1 MMGWMSTIGNGL
13 TEAAKGIGNGVSW
26 AYNNGSINKATLSTL
41 TYASNTIFQIG
52 EEFLALKKAI
62 PTLLKKPKSKQI
74 LKSMLTIAV
83 NDVLP
88 LVALNYGNNFIQ
100 GMYQSNE
107 QRLQEVLSTYAV
119 NVIWAGTKLVN
130 WGIKGYIYRQEAQSF
145 LRIAV
150 LDVVGPPAFYAEKL
164 TDGYDLCKDQ
174 QCTMKR
180 RIKGN
185 LREPFILLSNE
196 VLASGIE
203 RIPYGGWVASKVL
216 RVFFNGRYIT
226 RLATPDICERH
237 KFQSIMQESTLALG
251 VSYELV
257 ATGADMVLESTVGL
271 PTAITHRTMRHL
283 FLLFFANLAMNMKL
297 PTIKPEEAT
306 LPFDPLNAYEGT
318 CRFIADVI
326 FSGLMARIPVD
337 FKMDPDAMPIIP
349 LDKVLKGATTALNA
363 DLEKVNPSGP
373 GVVARVTKTVK
384 QWALPPLLQSTHDF
398 INDPVISRF
407 WPTLQESCVEA
418 TKMLQGI
425 VGSNTA
431 AVVAW
436 APETVAA
443 TVYLLTGIPDN
454 VTKFALTI
462 TNDKDFKQFLGA
474 LRAWLER
481 HHVKK
486 EVVIVAPQSPPIALH
501 GEKQIIEP
509 PAPKNDGSVAVVAQD
524 IVSVRDKQTTP
535 VPASSLIVVKK
546 NDGLMDINPHA
557 FLRKRGPNG
566 GQAAMSAT
574 IATNPTSP

>member
-1 MMGWMSTIGNGL
+1 MGWMSTIGNGI
-13 TEAAKGIGNGVSW
+13 TGAAKGIGNGVSW
-26 AYNNGSINKATLSTL
+26 AYNNASINKATLSTF

-62 PTLLKKPKSKQI
+62 PTLLKKPKSNQI

-83 NDVLP
+83 YDVLP

-107 QRLQEVLSTYAV
+107 QRLEQVLSTYAV
-119 NVIWAGTKLVN
+119 NVLWAGAKLVN
-130 WGIKGYIYRQEAQSF
+130 WGVKGYIYRQEAQSF

-164 TDGYDLCKDQ
+164 TDGYELCKEQ
-174 QCTMKR
+174 HCSMKR
-180 RIKGN
+180 RVKGN
-185 LREPFILLSNE
+185 MREPFILIANE
-196 VLASGIE
+196 GLASGIE
-203 RIPYGGWVASKVL
+203 RIPYGGCIASKVL

-251 VSYELV
+251 VSYELFS
-257 ATGADMVLESTVGL
+257 TGADMVLESTVGL

-297 PTIKPEEAT
+297 PTIKPEDAT

-337 FKMDPDAMPIIP
+337 FKMDPDAMPILP
-349 LDKVLKGATTALNA
+349 LDKVLKGATAALNA
-363 DLEKVNPSGP
+363 DLEKENPAGP

-384 QWALPPLLQSTHDF
+384 QWVLPPLLQSTHDF

-407 WPTLQESCVEA
+407 WPTLQDSCVEA

-443 TVYLLTGIPDN
+443 TVYILTGIPDN

-462 TNDKDFKQFLGA
+462 TNDKDFKDFLGA

-486 EVVIVAPQSPPIALH
+486 EVVIIAPQSPPISLH
-501 GEKQIIEP
+501 GEKQLLEP
-509 PAPKNDGSVAVVAQD
+509 PPPKKDGSDTVKVQEVV
-524 IVSVRDKQTTP
+524 STREKQVTP
-535 VPASSLIVVKK
+535 VLAGSLVVVKK
-546 NDGLMDINPHA
+546 NDGQVDINPHL
-557 FLRKRGPNG
+557 FLRRKPPIVG
-566 GQAAMSAT
+566 AANVSAA
-574 IATNPTSP
+574 IAANPTIP